1 VFAKINYHTDS
12 KAITMYV
19 ITDDQLEIT
28 TFIPSDLLAVVVAA
42 VASGPVPAPAV
53 LLLAVLLTND
63 PEPPVVME
71 PLVSV
76 EREAESVFKVEVEV
90 AIPCQM

>member
-1 VFAKINYHTDS
+1 
-12 KAITMYV
+12 MYV
-19 ITDDQLEIT
+19 ITDDQLKMS

-42 VASGPVPAPAV
+42 VASGPVSAPAV

-63 PEPPVVME
+63 PEPSIVME

-76 EREAESVFKVEVEV
+76 EQEAESVFKAEAEV